1 MKQIILGTAGHIDH
15 GKTSL
20 IRALTGIETDR
31 LKEEKERGI
40 TIELGFASI
49 TLSNGNVV
57 GIVDVPGHEK
67 FVKNM
72 VAGASGI
79 DIVAMTIAADE
90 GVMPQTREHIE
101 ICSLMGIKYGFIA
114 LTKIDLVDEEL
125 MELALE
131 DIRGYVKGTFL
142 ENAPIVPLSS
152 TTGEGL
158 DLFRTTLDEI
168 CDKIPERPFSPI
180 FRLPVDRVFS
190 MKGFGTVIT
199 GTLASGKVDVG
210 ETIMVFPS
218 LTTSKVRG
226 IQVHGQSVET
236 VYAGT
241 RTAINFQ
248 GLDKDLVNR
257 GDILSTPDTLKP
269 SYMLD
274 AYLHYL
280 PSNSKSAKARTRV
293 RFHSGTSEI
302 MGNVILLDR
311 DELMAGDTA
320 PVQIRLETPVCCVN
334 GDRFVIRS
342 YSPVKTIGGG
352 HIINPVPKKH
362 KLFNQEIVDGLNAI
376 VEENHEK
383 SISFFINQGG
393 FAGVAFADLR
403 IMTSIADK
411 KLDTIL
417 QKMLA
422 SRQIIQTDKDRRIF
436 VHGDIFDKL
445 SKEIVVKLGDYHKE
459 NPLKESMS
467 KEELK
472 SKFRAFRDKD
482 SKLFPL
488 VMAKVVKDESVL
500 QEANSIRLST
510 HKVALQFDLKEVKE
524 KIGKI
529 YQETGLTP
537 PFFRD
542 ICSELGVDPKV
553 ARDVLQM
560 LIDEKQVI
568 KTKDDL
574 YFDIKAI
581 NNLERQLIE
590 FLTQSGE
597 ITTPQFKDMTSISR
611 KYVIPLIEY
620 FDSVNLTIRVGDTR
634 QLRKKQVH

>member
-20 IRALTGIETDR
+20 IKALTGIETDR

-49 TLSNGNVV
+49 VLSDGNVV

-90 GVMPQTREHIE
+90 GVMPQTREHME
-101 ICSLMGIKYGFIA
+101 ICSLMGIRYGFIA
-114 LTKIDLVDEEL
+114 MTKIDLVDEEL

-131 DIRGYVKGTFL
+131 DIKGFVKGTFL
-142 ENAPIVPLSS
+142 ENSPIVPLSS

-158 DLFRTTLDEI
+158 DLFRTTLEKI
-168 CDKIPERPFSPI
+168 CDEIPERPFSPI

-199 GTLASGKVDVG
+199 GTLASGKVSVG
-210 ETIMVFPS
+210 ENIMVFPS
-218 LTTSKVRG
+218 LVTSKVRG
-226 IQVHGQSVET
+226 IQVHGQSVES
-236 VYAGT
+236 VSAGT

-248 GLDKDLVNR
+248 GLDKELVNR
-257 GDILSTPDTLKP
+257 GDILSTPNTLRP
-269 SYMLD
+269 SYMVD
-274 AYLHYL
+274 AYLQYL
-280 PSNSKSAKARTRV
+280 LSNAKSAKSRTRV
-293 RFHSGTSEI
+293 RFHSGTSEV

-311 DELMAGDTA
+311 QELMQGETA
-320 PVQIRLETPVCCVN
+320 PVQIRLESPVCCMN

-342 YSPVKTIGGG
+342 YSPVKTVGGG
-352 HIINPVPKKH
+352 HILNPVPKKH
-362 KLFNQEIVDGLNAI
+362 KLFNQEIIGGLNAL
-376 VEENHEK
+376 VENDPEQ
-383 SISFFINQGG
+383 SVSFFISQGN
-393 FAGVAFADLR
+393 FSGVSFDDLR

-411 KLDTIL
+411 RLDTLL

-422 SRQIIQTDKDRRIF
+422 SRHIIQTDKDKRIF
-436 VHGDIFDKL
+436 VHGDVVAQLCCDI
-445 SKEIVVKLGDYHKE
+445 IVKLELYHQE

-467 KEELK
+467 KQELK

-482 SKLFPL
+482 SKLFPIVVARL
-488 VMAKVVKDESVL
+488 VKDGSIV
-500 QEANSIRLST
+500 QEANEIRLST
-510 HKVALQFDLKEVKE
+510 HKVALKVDLQAVKE
-524 KIGKI
+524 KISRI
-529 YQETGLTP
+529 YEETALTP

-542 ICSELGVDPKV
+542 VCSELDVDQKTG
-553 ARDVLQM
+553 RDVLQM
-560 LIDEKQVI
+560 LIDQKKVV
-568 KTKDDL
+568 KTKEDL

-581 NNLERQLIE
+581 DDLEHQLVE
-590 FLTQSGE
+590 FLNRSGE
-597 ITTPQFKDMTSISR
+597 ITTPQFKDMTGISR

-634 QLRKKQVH
+634 QLRKSR